1 MPPYMPHP
9 IPIPDLVPSRLRPYS
24 ATHNPPPTSSLKMSK
39 DPPNFTI
46 PHTTDPLLDCQ
57 FRSPTEYI
65 ASNSLPSPQTHPT
78 SRWLSIINQRNG
90 LAAAMLPPTKYQK
103 YQLSAVFNPE
113 LKHEHEDLPLSPS
126 RDSHNLG
133 GCQSIKNRRG
143 VAGSPV
149 TDYDLNPA

>member
-46 PHTTDPLLDCQ
+46 PHTTDPLLDCR

-78 SRWLSIINQRNG
+78 SRWLSIIKQRNG
-90 LAAAMLPPTKYQK
+90 LAAAMLPPTK
-103 YQLSAVFNPE
+103 S
-113 LKHEHEDLPLSPS
+113 LSPS